1 MRTFVAID
9 VHDKN
14 IEKFQDFLIK
24 KFNFNLQFIKPIK
37 GNNLH
42 LTIKFLGEKTDDELN
57 DIIYD
62 LKKITFD
69 SFRIVF
75 NNVGVFPHIKSP
87 RIIWLGLDDESN
99 RKLSD
104 LYLQINNV
112 LKKYEEIRNKDTISK
127 SGVQKFSPHLTLFRI
142 NKYNKIPNFP
152 PHLSERIISERT
164 VDTIILKK
172 STLTPN
178 GSIYSDLF
186 SIYANHKDE

>member
-24 KFNFNLQFIKPIK
+24 KFNFNLRFIKPIK

-69 SFRIVF
+69 SFRIIF

-104 LYLQINNV
+104 LYLQIDNV
-112 LKKYEEIRNKDTISK
+112 LKKYEGIRNEDTISK

-142 NKYNKIPNFP
+142 NKYDKIPNFP
-152 PHLSERIISERT
+152 PQLSEEIISERT

-172 STLTPN
+172 STLTPT

>member
-1 MRTFVAID
+1 MRLFVAID
-9 VHDKN
+9 VHDNN

-24 KFNFNLQFIKPIK
+24 KYNFNLQFIKPIK

-42 LTIKFLGEKTDDELN
+42 LTIKFLGEKTDDELK

-69 SFRIVF
+69 PFRIIF
-75 NNVGVFPHIKSP
+75 NNLGVFPHIKSP

-99 RKLSD
+99 KKLSD
-104 LYLQINNV
+104 LYFQINNV
-112 LKKYEEIRNKDTISK
+112 LEKYEGIRNEDTVSK
-127 SGVQKFSPHLTLFRI
+127 SGVQKFSPHLTIFRI
-142 NKYNKIPNFP
+142 NKYTKILNFSTL
-152 PHLSERIISERT
+152 LSERIVSKMI